1 MNKAIFFKEWI
12 KTRLFHYPA
21 GIALFRRIRRDA
33 HQPGHHF
40 QGGRPPV
47 GHHPLPGIP
56 CLSSTNPAVI
66 WIFASSQFIPEMT
79 QKRLKLTLH
88 LPYPQQRMI
97 LLMLLA
103 GVAQISIVFLLQ
115 AASLWIYLQQHIAC
129 EMVARILLTAAP
141 WYICGYT
148 AYLMTAWICLE
159 PTWKLRIVNLLIA
172 AGIVRIFF
180 LLDKPVAYN
189 SFLPTLIIFTILC
202 ASLSI
207 RSICPIQ
214 RRLPRHFQKRYAT
227 YEDSAKY
234 FST

>member
-12 KTRLFHYPA
+12 KTRGLFF
-21 GIALFRRIRRDA
+21 IALLVSLCFAGYVMMRINRVITFKGADHLWAILLSRDTVFIELL
-33 HQPGHHF
+33 QYL
-40 QGGRPPV
+40 
-47 GHHPLPGIP
+47 PLIIGA
-56 CLSSTNPAVI
+56 L
-66 WIFASSQFIPEMT
+66 FASLQFIPEMT

-159 PTWKLRIVNLLIA
+159 PTWKLPQVSCESFSCSTNR
-172 AGIVRIFF
+172 
-180 LLDKPVAYN
+180 KP
-189 SFLPTLIIFTILC
+189 IIRFC
-202 ASLSI
+202 
-207 RSICPIQ
+207 
-214 RRLPRHFQKRYAT
+214 RRLLFSPFRAHRFLSGRLS
-227 YEDSAKY
+227 DSKKVAKTN
-234 FST
+234 FKNGILQ

>member
-12 KTRLFHYPA
+12 KTRGLFF
-21 GIALFRRIRRDA
+21 IALLVSLCFAGYVMMRINRVITFKGADHLWAILLSRDT
-33 HQPGHHF
+33 
-40 QGGRPPV
+40 V
-47 GHHPLPGIP
+47 
-56 CLSSTNPAVI
+56 
-66 WIFASSQFIPEMT
+66 MT

-180 LLDKPVAYN
+180 LLDKPEAYN

-207 RSICPIQ
+207 RSVVRFKEGCQ
-214 RRLPRHFQKRYAT
+214 
-227 YEDSAKY
+227 D
-234 FST
+234 

>member
-1 MNKAIFFKEWI
+1 
-12 KTRLFHYPA
+12 
-21 GIALFRRIRRDA
+21 
-33 HQPGHHF
+33 
-40 QGGRPPV
+40 
-47 GHHPLPGIP
+47 
-56 CLSSTNPAVI
+56 
-66 WIFASSQFIPEMT
+66 MT

-97 LLMLLA
+97 LLTLLA

-148 AYLMTAWICLE
+148 AYLLTAWICLE

-180 LLDKPVAYN
+180 LLDKPEAYIVVVIAVA
-189 SFLPTLIIFTILC
+189 F
-202 ASLSI
+202 AI
-207 RSICPIQ
+207 RSLQ
-214 RRLPRHFQKRYAT
+214 TGKRSFHVVQLRNQT
-227 YEDSAKY
+227 VRVHTIEQG
-234 FST
+234 

>member
-1 MNKAIFFKEWI
+1 
-12 KTRLFHYPA
+12 
-21 GIALFRRIRRDA
+21 
-33 HQPGHHF
+33 
-40 QGGRPPV
+40 
-47 GHHPLPGIP
+47 
-56 CLSSTNPAVI
+56 
-66 WIFASSQFIPEMT
+66 MT

-103 GVAQISIVFLLQ
+103 GVGQISIVFLLQ
-115 AASLWIYLQQHIAC
+115 AASLWIYLQQHIAS
-129 EMVARILLTAAP
+129 EMVSRILLTATP

-148 AYLMTAWICLE
+148 AYLLTAWICLE

-180 LLDKPVAYN
+180 LLDKPEAYN

-207 RSICPIQ
+207 RSVVRFKEGCQ
-214 RRLPRHFQKRYAT
+214 
-227 YEDSAKY
+227 D
-234 FST
+234 

>member
-1 MNKAIFFKEWI
+1 MDQNPG
-12 KTRLFHYPA
+12 TVFHRPA
-21 GIALFRRIRRDA
+21 GIALFRRIRHDA

-40 QGGRPPV
+40 QGSRPPV
-47 GHHPLPGIP
+47 GHLVESGYRVIELLQYLPLIIGA
-56 CLSSTNPAVI
+56 L
-66 WIFASSQFIPEMT
+66 FASSQFIPEMT

-115 AASLWIYLQQHIAC
+115 AASLWIYLQQHIAS
-129 EMVARILLTAAP
+129 EMVSRILLTATP

-148 AYLMTAWICLE
+148 AYLLTAWICLE

-180 LLDKPVAYN
+180 LLDKPEAYN

-207 RSICPIQ
+207 RSVVRFKEGCQ
-214 RRLPRHFQKRYAT
+214 
-227 YEDSAKY
+227 D
-234 FST
+234 

>member
-12 KTRLFHYPA
+12 KTRGLFFITLLVSLCFA
-21 GIALFRRIRRDA
+21 GYVMMRINRVITFKGADHLWAILLSRDTVFIELLQYLPLIIGAL
-33 HQPGHHF
+33 
-40 QGGRPPV
+40 
-47 GHHPLPGIP
+47 
-56 CLSSTNPAVI
+56 
-66 WIFASSQFIPEMT
+66 FASSQFIPEMT
-79 QKRLKLTLH
+79 QKR
-88 LPYPQQRMI
+88 
-97 LLMLLA
+97 
-103 GVAQISIVFLLQ
+103 QISIVFLLQ

-180 LLDKPVAYN
+180 LLDKPEAYN

-207 RSICPIQ
+207 RSVVRFKEGCQ
-214 RRLPRHFQKRYAT
+214 
-227 YEDSAKY
+227 D
-234 FST
+234 

>member
-1 MNKAIFFKEWI
+1 MMRINRVITFKGADHLWAILLSRDTVFIELLQYLPLI
-12 KTRLFHYPA
+12 I
-21 GIALFRRIRRDA
+21 GAL
-33 HQPGHHF
+33 
-40 QGGRPPV
+40 
-47 GHHPLPGIP
+47 
-56 CLSSTNPAVI
+56 
-66 WIFASSQFIPEMT
+66 FASSQFIPEMT

-103 GVAQISIVFLLQ
+103 GVSQISIVFLLQ

-172 AGIVRIFF
+172 AGIVRIFSCSTNR
-180 LLDKPVAYN
+180 KP
-189 SFLPTLIIFTILC
+189 IIRFC
-202 ASLSI
+202 
-207 RSICPIQ
+207 
-214 RRLPRHFQKRYAT
+214 RRLLFSPFCAHRFLSGRLS
-227 YEDSAKY
+227 DSKKVAKTN
-234 FST
+234 FKNGILQ

>member
-12 KTRLFHYPA
+12 KTRGLFFITLLVSLCFA
-21 GIALFRRIRRDA
+21 GYVMMRINR
-33 HQPGHHF
+33 
-40 QGGRPPV
+40 
-47 GHHPLPGIP
+47 
-56 CLSSTNPAVI
+56 VI
-66 WIFASSQFIPEMT
+66 TFKGADHLWAEMT

-148 AYLMTAWICLE
+148 AYLLTAWICLE

-180 LLDKPVAYN
+180 LLDKPEAYN

-207 RSICPIQ
+207 RSVVRFKEGCQ
-214 RRLPRHFQKRYAT
+214 
-227 YEDSAKY
+227 D
-234 FST
+234 

>member
-12 KTRLFHYPA
+12 KTRGLFFITLLVSLCFA
-21 GIALFRRIRRDA
+21 GYVMMRINRVITFKGADHLWAILLSRDTVFIELLQYLPLIIGAL
-33 HQPGHHF
+33 
-40 QGGRPPV
+40 
-47 GHHPLPGIP
+47 
-56 CLSSTNPAVI
+56 
-66 WIFASSQFIPEMT
+66 FASSQFIPEMT

-148 AYLMTAWICLE
+148 AYLDR
-159 PTWKLRIVNLLIA
+159 KSV
-172 AGIVRIFF
+172 V
-180 LLDKPVAYN
+180 
-189 SFLPTLIIFTILC
+189 
-202 ASLSI
+202 
-207 RSICPIQ
+207 
-214 RRLPRHFQKRYAT
+214 
-227 YEDSAKY
+227 
-234 FST
+234 

>member
-12 KTRLFHYPA
+12 KTRGLFFITLLVSLCFA
-21 GIALFRRIRRDA
+21 GYVMMRINRVITLWAILLSRDTVFIELLQYLPLIIGAL
-33 HQPGHHF
+33 
-40 QGGRPPV
+40 
-47 GHHPLPGIP
+47 
-56 CLSSTNPAVI
+56 
-66 WIFASSQFIPEMT
+66 FASSQFIPEMT

-103 GVAQISIVFLLQ
+103 GVSQISIVFLLQ

-180 LLDKPVAYN
+180 LLDKPEAYN

-207 RSICPIQ
+207 RSVVRFKEGCQ
-214 RRLPRHFQKRYAT
+214 
-227 YEDSAKY
+227 D
-234 FST
+234 

>member
-12 KTRLFHYPA
+12 KTRGLFFITLLVSLCFA
-21 GIALFRRIRRDA
+21 GYVMMRINRVITFKRADHLWAILLSRDTVFIELLQYLPLIIGAL
-33 HQPGHHF
+33 
-40 QGGRPPV
+40 
-47 GHHPLPGIP
+47 
-56 CLSSTNPAVI
+56 
-66 WIFASSQFIPEMT
+66 FASSQFIPEMT

-88 LPYPQQRMI
+88 LP
-97 LLMLLA
+97 
-103 GVAQISIVFLLQ
+103 AQISIVFLLQ

-180 LLDKPVAYN
+180 LLDKPEAYN

-207 RSICPIQ
+207 RSVVRFKEGCQ
-214 RRLPRHFQKRYAT
+214 
-227 YEDSAKY
+227 D
-234 FST
+234 

>member
-12 KTRLFHYPA
+12 KTRGLFF
-21 GIALFRRIRRDA
+21 IALLVSLCFAGYVMMRINRVITFKGADHLWAILLSRDTVFIELL
-33 HQPGHHF
+33 QYL
-40 QGGRPPV
+40 
-47 GHHPLPGIP
+47 PLIIGA
-56 CLSSTNPAVI
+56 L
-66 WIFASSQFIPEMT
+66 FASLQFIPEMT

-141 WYICGYT
+141 W
-148 AYLMTAWICLE
+148 ICLE

-180 LLDKPVAYN
+180 LLDKPEAYN
-189 SFLPTLIIFTILC
+189 SFLPTLIIFTIPC

-207 RSICPIQ
+207 RSVVRFKEGCQ
-214 RRLPRHFQKRYAT
+214 
-227 YEDSAKY
+227 D
-234 FST
+234 